1 MKKILTITLAAF
13 AMASAVF
20 AQSEKEMAAME
31 TKANAAV
38 DKVAAKVKK
47 AEDAAA
53 LKAFKEKQKADLA
66 AFIEAQKTGKKVED
80 GSIVPTFRI
89 EKPALTNEDEE
100 TAYFFGIAQS
110 NGLKEYAT
118 GQLGVDETHLGKFA
132 EGILKRASVNPNN
145 KAEAALSA
153 GSEIGGRIVDMTK
166 QLSNDY
172 YTPDEGKSINPVL
185 VASGIV
191 AGLMGQ
197 NEVPVDSAA
206 QVFQQRI
213 TERQA
218 ANKEKLYGANREA
231 GKKFLAENQTK
242 PGVVTTAS
250 GLQYKIIEQG
260 TGAKPTANQKVT
272 VDYEGKLIDGTVFDS
287 SYSRGEPATFGVTQ
301 VIAGWTEALQ
311 LMPVG
316 SKWELY
322 IPYELAYGDR
332 ETGNIKPYSALIF
345 TVELKEIK

>member
-1 MKKILTITLAAF
+1 MKKILTLTIAAF

-20 AQSEKEMAAME
+20 AQTENEMEA
-31 TKANAAV
+31 KANAAV

-66 AFIEAQKTGKKVED
+66 AFIEAQKTGKTAGAASELK
-80 GSIVPTFRI
+80 I
-89 EKPALTNEDEE
+89 EKPVLTNEDEE
-100 TAYFFGIAQS
+100 TAYLFGIAQS
-110 NGLKEYAT
+110 NGLKDYAT
-118 GQLGVDETHLGKFA
+118 GQLGVDEEHLSKFA
-132 EGILKRASVNPNN
+132 EGILSRTNADPND
-145 KAEAALSA
+145 KEAAAFQA
-153 GSEIGGRIVDMTK
+153 GAEIGSRIVDITK

-172 YTPDEGKSINPVL
+172 YTPDEEKSINPSIVG
-185 VASGIV
+185 SGIV

-197 NEVPVDSAA
+197 NDVPLDSAA
-206 QVFQQRI
+206 QVFQKRI

-218 ANKEKLYGANREA
+218 ANMEKLYGANREA

-260 TGAKPTANQKVT
+260 TGDTPKANQSVT
-272 VDYEGKLIDGTVFDS
+272 VDYEGRLIDGTVFDS
-287 SYSRGEPATFGVTQ
+287 SYERGKPATFGVTQ

-311 LMPVG
+311 LMPMG

-345 TVELKEIK
+345 TVELKGIE

>member
-1 MKKILTITLAAF
+1 MKKILTCTIAAF
-13 AMASAVF
+13 AMANAVF
-20 AQSEKEMAAME
+20 AQSAKEMAALE

-66 AFIEAQKTGKKVED
+66 AFIEAQKTGKTAAAASSFKV
-80 GSIVPTFRI
+80 V
-89 EKPALTNEDEE
+89 KPALANVDEE
-100 TAYFFGIAQS
+100 TAYFLGIAQS

-118 GQLGVDETHLGKFA
+118 GQLGVDESLLGKFA
-132 EGILKRASVNPNN
+132 EGIMNRANN
-145 KAEAALSA
+145 VPIDKETKALSA
-153 GSEIGGRIVDMTK
+153 GDEIGTRIVDMAK
-166 QLSNDY
+166 SFSKDY
-172 YTPDEGKSINPVL
+172 YTPDEGKSVNPAI

-191 AGLMGQ
+191 AGLLGQ
-197 NEVPVDSAA
+197 NDVSVDSAA
-206 QVFQQRI
+206 QVFQKRM

-231 GKKFLAENQTK
+231 GKKFLEENRTK
-242 PGVVTTAS
+242 PGVVSTAS
-250 GLQYKIIEQG
+250 GLQYKILTQG
-260 TGAKPTANQKVT
+260 TGAKPTSTQKVT

-287 SYSRGEPATFGVTQ
+287 SYERGEPATFGVTQ

-322 IPYELAYGDR
+322 IPYELAYGEQDM
-332 ETGNIKPYSALIF
+332 GNIKPYSTLIF
-345 TVELKEIK
+345 TVELKDVK

>member
-1 MKKILTITLAAF
+1 MKKILTLTIAAF

-20 AQSEKEMAAME
+20 AQTEKEMEA
-31 TKANAAV
+31 KANAAV

-66 AFIEAQKTGKKVED
+66 AFIEAQKTGKTAGAASELK
-80 GSIVPTFRI
+80 I
-89 EKPALTNEDEE
+89 EKPTLANVDEE

-110 NGLKEYAT
+110 NGLKDYAT
-118 GQLGVDETHLGKFA
+118 GQLGVEEKFISKFA
-132 EGILKRASVNPNN
+132 EGILNRANADPND
-145 KAEAALSA
+145 KEAAALNA
-153 GSEIGGRIVDMTK
+153 GSEIGDRIVNMTK
-166 QLSNDY
+166 QFSNDY
-172 YTPDEGKSINPVL
+172 YTPDEGKSVNPAL

-191 AGLMGQ
+191 AGLLGQ
-197 NEVPVDSAA
+197 NDVPVDSAA
-206 QVFQQRI
+206 QVFQTRM

-218 ANKEKLYGANREA
+218 ANMEKLYCANREA
-231 GKKFLAENQTK
+231 GKKFLEENKTK

-260 TGAKPTANQKVT
+260 TGEKPTASQKVK

-287 SYSRGEPATFGVTQ
+287 SYERGTPATFGVTQ

-311 LMPVG
+311 LMPVC

-332 ETGNIKPYSALIF
+332 NTGNIKPYSALIF
-345 TVELKEIK
+345 TVELKGIE